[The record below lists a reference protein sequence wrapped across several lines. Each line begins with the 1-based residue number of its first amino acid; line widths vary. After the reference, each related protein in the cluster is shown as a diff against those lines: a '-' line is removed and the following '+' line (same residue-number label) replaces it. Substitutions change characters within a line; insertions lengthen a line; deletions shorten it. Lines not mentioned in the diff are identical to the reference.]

1 MIKDPNNLSTLKK
14 TRLDMLPINDVTWP
28 EISLRYMLISIVTL
42 SVEFSLESTEM
53 TYKEIGRVFIDYNVM
68 VGQFVILLI

>member
-1 MIKDPNNLSTLKK
+1 MLKDPNNLSTLKK

>member
-28 EISLRYMLISIVTL
+28 EISLRYMIISNITL
-42 SVEFSLESTEM
+42 SVEFRLESTKMAYTGAEGNSFPC
-53 TYKEIGRVFIDYNVM
+53 YK
-68 VGQFVILLI
+68 Q